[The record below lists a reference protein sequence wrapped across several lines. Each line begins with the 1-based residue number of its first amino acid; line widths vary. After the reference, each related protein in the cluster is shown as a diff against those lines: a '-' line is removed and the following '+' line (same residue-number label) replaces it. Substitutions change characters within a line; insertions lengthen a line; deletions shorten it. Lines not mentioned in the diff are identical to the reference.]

1 VQQFI
6 AVFIVLVS
14 LWGAVLFLK
23 RKGFAVANAQ
33 RRIRKQPVFIEQLD
47 RIRLTPQHSI
57 HVLQVGEQRVVV
69 AVHAQGVTVL
79 SKTRKQTD
87 QALTGGMGA

>member
-1 VQQFI
+1 MQQFI

-23 RKGFAVANAQ
+23 RKGFAVSNAQ
-33 RRIRKQPVFIEQLD
+33 RRMRKQPAFIQQLD

-57 HVLQVGEQRVVV
+57 HVLQMDDQRLVV

-79 SKTRKQTD
+79 SKTRKHTD
-87 QALTGGMGA
+87 HEVMGGIGA